1 MTNYMN
7 GKIPFAEGPNPAHAA
22 AALKTPRVAVKA
34 AKATK
39 ASPQYPNGDN
49 IHLPEINTDSEDDD
63 SDEDMLPKAPWV
75 EADVLR
81 GELRRQENMDIESIF
96 GPIPPFS
103 LEETF
108 KADKKSKRF
117 RDRTSSANWAGP
129 DGLTQDEIRRDI
141 AARRIL
147 QMNGEWTFN
156 ASH

>member
-1 MTNYMN
+1 MA
-7 GKIPFAEGPNPAHAA
+7 P
-22 AALKTPRVAVKA
+22 KA
-34 AKATK
+34 ATAAKP
-39 ASPQYPNGDN
+39 SPQYPNGEN

-63 SDEDMLPKAPWV
+63 SDTDILPKAPWV
-75 EADVLR
+75 EQDVLHT
-81 GELRRQENMDIESIF
+81 ELELQEDMDIESIF
-96 GPIPPFS
+96 GPIAPFS
-103 LEETF
+103 LEEAF
-108 KADKKSKRF
+108 KADKKTKRF